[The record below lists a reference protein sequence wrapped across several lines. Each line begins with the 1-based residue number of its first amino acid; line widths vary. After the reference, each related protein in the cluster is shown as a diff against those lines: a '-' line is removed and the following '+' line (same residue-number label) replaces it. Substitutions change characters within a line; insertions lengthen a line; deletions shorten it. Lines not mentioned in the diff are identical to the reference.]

1 MNQTF
6 NLIEEIT
13 RNDGSIYYELGNVS
27 ENSRAE
33 YAADHGFI
41 KEVRILKMNVPRS
54 SHLIKV
60 EEYLN
65 ETYEELPIETDHFD
79 EWVKP
84 EEIQKEMQQVLL
96 DNKLG

>member
-6 NLIEEIT
+6 TLIEEIT
-13 RNDGSIYYELGNVS
+13 RNDGSVYYELGNVT

-54 SHLIKV
+54 SHLEKV
-60 EEYLN
+60 EAYLN
-65 ETYEELPIETDHFD
+65 ETYEELPIECDHFP
-79 EWVKP
+79 EWKKTP
-84 EEIQKEMQQVLL
+84 EIQKEMDQILL